1 MTSVIY
7 ASLSAFLIFWLSL
20 NVIKARGRNRI
31 KYGDGGNEE
40 LQIARVAQSNAVQ
53 YIPIALLLL
62 FALEYNNANIWGVH
76 ILGVALITGRLIH
89 ARGILSDNLKW
100 RVRGM
105 QVTLY
110 TILGL
115 ATINILYLPY
125 SKLFSFS

>member
-53 YIPIALLLL
+53 YIPLPCCSYLRL
-62 FALEYNNANIWGVH
+62 NIITQISGVF
-76 ILGVALITGRLIH
+76 IFWE
-89 ARGILSDNLKW
+89 W
-100 RVRGM
+100 R
-105 QVTLY
+105 
-110 TILGL
+110 
-115 ATINILYLPY
+115 
-125 SKLFSFS
+125 